1 MKRWDGEHD
10 ILVAAVEKNGREQI
24 YVRLRSYEGH
34 PLIDVRIW
42 YQDKQTEEW
51 KPSPKG
57 ISISVERYEELR
69 AAIEQ
74 IDEFL

>member
-1 MKRWDGEHD
+1 MKQWDGEHD
-10 ILVAAVEKNGREQI
+10 VLVAAFEKNGHEQV
-24 YVRLRSYEGH
+24 YVRLRAYEGH

-57 ISISVERYEELR
+57 ISISVDHYEELR
-69 AAIEQ
+69 AAIER